1 MATYDTAQAA
11 LAELQKNPSKYKTL
25 ESLQILASEV
35 SSYSE
40 GKVTVLYSGADED
53 VLSAIKANPDARMIG
68 KTQASKFLG
77 EDDFIKAVAKAM
89 GEDVKT
95 YGDRNTPLNEI
106 FNGTRE
112 GDFWNELSRRFVQE
126 TKGPTFS
133 VTNTA
138 PDNRIWAK
146 TELFEAL
153 KNPDIP
159 ELEGIPKDTLLQAR
173 NDLVQTGRYA
183 TTDDATDAIRAKISA
198 QADHNIRSSQIGFD
212 AEGKP
217 AWFETSKFTNGLL
230 PDAPQTKVATLQ
242 SAAENLD
249 NKIEKDLA
257 SDNPKVRER
266 ALERQAIAS
275 NNPRLNVEN
284 AESLHTLPQT
294 AERQAVI
301 QAMAHQGST
310 KGIYTTESQSLKIAT
325 TDLTNPQIQ
334 KLGGLNRTDLAAMS
348 DELIAQHGYTPAKAL
363 EAVNARVTVNTALDE
378 LKSGRIPSL
387 TDELAHSQAVLRQT
401 ATVLSDS
408 PLATDLNRQVVAG
421 NNLMNH
427 SPVLAVQTLEVK
439 PQSIT
444 QPTPFQQALKQTQLD
459 PAPIPTTSHKV
470 LDKHISAV
478 EINEYKHITEHAQ
491 TQKAETAAKQIAK
504 TAELKTLTQTTE
516 AIKPIHIEASH
527 PSKGLNLG
535 KGVGIA
541 GVVIEAGLGAVEVN
555 QAIKQ
560 ANSTREQY
568 VAGFEAGGNAAVKS
582 AVTGVA
588 GLGGGI
594 VGGAGGAITPVPGG
608 AAIGAI
614 GVGGAAAYGA
624 GELYEDSASQRAV
637 KAVSRGAG
645 EFAYDHISKEGRLA
659 GDIRELK
666 EQISQTSDPAKTRAL
681 NEQLNQTT
689 QAFNVEA
696 DKNQRQ
702 IDAQKLSDQHFQDLR
717 KEYPRLNQGV
727 VNVELENAIKQGNSP
742 QKALEL
748 AVNAGLKHSAY
759 EPVVLADKLKE
770 YGNNAQ
776 VEARN
781 STDTYKE
788 SRGGNPTAAQ
798 TANLDRERHTEFKTN
813 YVSIA
818 QAFERDMSAQ
828 ATRVRV
834 AEANQYVK
842 AIGKTNF
849 VETYPGSREFPQ
861 AAKDLMAKM
870 DKPQTYRPVQP
881 PQGLHQGAQGKKVEN
896 LQNALNLLGADVAVD
911 GHFGKDTTQALKAF
925 QKAHHLKVDG
935 ELDLKTHQVMMNA
948 VKQTT
953 VKHVQ
958 TTLNELGADLTINGR
973 MDKATVAA
981 VKDFQIE
988 HQLKP
993 TGKLDGL
1000 TTEAMA
1006 QAVQQQTQQNVS
1018 QQRPTAVQEPS
1029 VQTTQPISISPEQQ
1043 PQIDRML
1050 AVMAQNPAL
1059 AGLSREEQTTMA
1071 MGLINAAVD
1080 TPAPT
1085 QSAQVTPVETLAVPQ
1100 SQSNVAS
1107 QAATSAAVTTEAPV
1121 SLNKVQQ
1128 GHVDQILGLMAEKPE
1143 FKAFNPEQQKQMAMG
1158 LMIEAHQRGEP
1169 MDKLQGIYLPQNG
1182 QTLAAQF
1189 DTPIGMVHLPAADA
1203 LKTTPQQLVEA
1214 HNPQVSQQ
1222 QVLQQQLQQ
1231 SQSTRDPI
1239 DVQGVSMPRSNM
1251 PIEFAATAS
1260 LSRTQQGHVD
1270 RILERMAENP
1280 AFAIYP
1286 AEQRTQMAM
1295 GLMVEAAKRGEP
1307 MDKLQGVY
1315 LPQNGQTLAAQFDT
1329 PIGIVHLPTQEALQ
1343 TAPQDVTIA
1352 QNNQVVQ
1359 QQQQEQQRAVERE
1372 QSQGRGMSLG

>member
-1 MATYDTAQAA
+1 MGLTAEQANERLPKINTPEELRELINQLDTR
-11 LAELQKNPSKYKTL
+11 TH
-25 ESLQILASEV
+25 
-35 SSYSE
+35 
-40 GKVTVLYSGADED
+40 GKVTILYSASVNGSTLHTMD
-53 VLSAIKANPDARMIG
+53 AIAHLKQNPDLRVLDNTEAF
-68 KTQASKFLG
+68 KFLDCLPDSKNNNHINNPALRDKIIELYG
-77 EDDFIKAVAKAM
+77 EKPENWRDNTRANQFLFGEQKLIDGKSYRMPNGAFDVVSANFARGGKGHAVALVGFA
-89 GEDVKT
+89 EQ
-95 YGDRNTPLNEI
+95 DRV
-106 FNGTRE
+106 FG
-112 GDFWNELSRRFVQE
+112 
-126 TKGPTFS
+126 
-133 VTNTA
+133 A
-138 PDNRIWAK
+138 
-146 TELFEAL
+146 TELPTSL
-153 KNPDIP
+153 KESGFTHVN
-159 ELEGIPKDTLLQAR
+159 GIPTETLR
-173 NDLVQTGRYA
+173 NVAQTESMSEAFGIVR
-183 TTDDATDAIRAKISA
+183 T
-198 QADHNIRSSQIGFD
+198 QSQIDNTRISYTVD
-212 AEGKP
+212 ANGKVTGLDTGDLLSTRYGVQDTRP
-217 AWFETSKFTNGLL
+217 NPNLTNGHITHRVSEDLDRVRQTNPEKFAPL
-230 PDAPQTKVATLQ
+230 RPEHHQYKTVYQTPHIDAQIQP
-242 SAAENLD
+242 
-249 NKIEKDLA
+249 
-257 SDNPKVRER
+257 
-266 ALERQAIAS
+266 RQ
-275 NNPRLNVEN
+275 
-284 AESLHTLPQT
+284 
-294 AERQAVI
+294 
-301 QAMAHQGST
+301 
-310 KGIYTTESQSLKIAT
+310 QSL
-325 TDLTNPQIQ
+325 
-334 KLGGLNRTDLAAMS
+334 
-348 DELIAQHGYTPAKAL
+348 
-363 EAVNARVTVNTALDE
+363 
-378 LKSGRIPSL
+378 
-387 TDELAHSQAVLRQT
+387 SQ
-401 ATVLSDS
+401 
-408 PLATDLNRQVVAG
+408 
-421 NNLMNH
+421 NL
-427 SPVLAVQTLEVK
+427 
-439 PQSIT
+439 
-444 QPTPFQQALKQTQLD
+444 TPFQQAYQRDQLD
-459 PAPIPTTSHKV
+459 QTFEQKTIRPHSVDT
-470 LDKHISAV
+470 KHINGVLQGEQKHS
-478 EINEYKHITEHAQ
+478 IEYQTEQ
-491 TQKAETAAKQIAK
+491 AAKARQIQLERA
-504 TAELKTLTQTTE
+504 AEIHPQTTHS
-516 AIKPIHIEASH
+516 KTPHIA
-527 PSKGLNLG
+527 G
-535 KGVGIA
+535 KVIGAA

-568 VAGFEAGGNAAVKS
+568 VKGVEAGGNAAVKS
-582 AVTGVA
+582 VVTGVA

-798 TANLDRERHTEFKTN
+798 TANLERERHTEFKTN

-818 QAFERDMSAQ
+818 QAFERDMSTQ

-861 AAKDLMAKM
+861 AARDLMAKM
-870 DKPQTYRPVQP
+870 EQPHTYRPVQP

-896 LQNALNLLGADVAVD
+896 LQNALNLLGADVATD

-925 QKAHHLKVDG
+925 QKAHHLKIDG

-981 VKDFQIE
+981 VKDFQTE

-1000 TTEAMA
+1000 TTGAMA

-1029 VQTTQPISISPEQQ
+1029 VQTTQPTSINPEQQ

-1059 AGLSREEQTTMA
+1059 AGMSREEQTTMA

-1080 TPAPT
+1080 KPAQT
-1085 QSAQVTPVETLAVPQ
+1085 QSAQVTPPETLVVPQ
-1100 SQSNVAS
+1100 SQPSVAS
-1107 QAATSAAVTTEAPV
+1107 QAVTSAAVTTEVPASA
-1121 SLNKVQQ
+1121 SLNKTQQ
-1128 GHVDQILGLMAEKPE
+1128 GHVDQILGLMADKPE
-1143 FKAFNPEQQKQMAMG
+1143 FKAYNPEQQTQMAMG
-1158 LMIEAHQRGEP
+1158 LMVEAAKRGEP

-1189 DTPIGMVHLPAADA
+1189 DTRIGM
-1203 LKTTPQQLVEA
+1203 
-1214 HNPQVSQQ
+1214 
-1222 QVLQQQLQQ
+1222 
-1231 SQSTRDPI
+1231 
-1239 DVQGVSMPRSNM
+1239 
-1251 PIEFAATAS
+1251 
-1260 LSRTQQGHVD
+1260 
-1270 RILERMAENP
+1270 
-1280 AFAIYP
+1280 
-1286 AEQRTQMAM
+1286 
-1295 GLMVEAAKRGEP
+1295 
-1307 MDKLQGVY
+1307 
-1315 LPQNGQTLAAQFDT
+1315 
-1329 PIGIVHLPTQEALQ
+1329 VHLPTQEALQ
-1343 TAPQDVTIA
+1343 TALQDVTIA
-1352 QNNQVVQ
+1352 QNNQQ
-1359 QQQQEQQRAVERE
+1359 MMEQQMAVAQE
-1372 QSQGRGMSLG
+1372 QSQNQSRRVA